1 MDQTTSDD
9 THPDDVSLP
18 GTDTL
23 GDPAGPKAGD
33 NLDGRNDQQD
43 TVSGQKP
50 VNFGVR
56 KTPSNVGALVYAKQH
71 SMYIRSILS
80 NSLHLPEK
88 GIRAKTL
95 LNEALPTEQPLKSW
109 KQADEFTKLAAAAGP
124 LYSMAQHRGWE
135 LKTFTLVLNQQL
147 HDRLDRGD
155 PTALVYI
162 RDQMTR
168 LVRSTVSPNAEFL
181 YGVEKAP
188 AALSARSSRRRWHL
202 HGLMIG
208 PPGFSASGKT
218 PLRLKLRALKGD
230 EDTDLMFRTPGKKI
244 ERSELSSAMSW
255 CFYAVKNGL
264 SLDRDPNLRSEYE
277 APPGKHS
284 FLSPLLRREAKRW
297 HDGMR
302 SNATALQL
310 VAGAPK
316 GIYGMQ

>member
-1 MDQTTSDD
+1 MDRAPFGSAN
-9 THPDDVSLP
+9 PDDALLP
-18 GTDTL
+18 VTNTL
-23 GDPAGPKAGD
+23 GETVGPKAD
-33 NLDGRNDQQD
+33 NNLNGGNNQHDPFDR
-43 TVSGQKP
+43 QKP
-50 VNFGVR
+50 VNLR
-56 KTPSNVGALVYAKQH
+56 LRETPSNVVAAVYAKEH
-71 SMYIRSILS
+71 SMHKRRILS

-88 GIRAKTL
+88 GFRAKTL
-95 LNEALPTEQPLKSW
+95 LKEALSTDEPLKPW

-124 LYSMAQHRGWE
+124 LYWMAQHRKWE

-168 LVRSTVSPNAEFL
+168 LVRSTISSSAEFL
-181 YGVEKAP
+181 YGVERTP
-188 AALSARSSRRRWHL
+188 AALSAPSGRRRWHL

-218 PLRLKLRALKGD
+218 PLRLKLRSLKGD
-230 EDTDLMFRTPGKKI
+230 ADTDLMFQTPGEKI
-244 ERSELSSAMSW
+244 ERAELPSAMNW

-264 SLDRDPNLRSEYE
+264 SLDRNPNLRSEYE
-277 APPGKHS
+277 TPPGKHS

-302 SNATALQL
+302 SNATVPQL
-310 VAGAPK
+310 ITGASE
-316 GIYGMQ
+316 GIYCLQ

>member
-1 MDQTTSDD
+1 MDRTHFDTNSDEA
-9 THPDDVSLP
+9 SLP
-18 GTDTL
+18 GTDIPGETTR
-23 GDPAGPKAGD
+23 PKAGN
-33 NLDGRNDQQD
+33 NLDGRNEQHG
-43 TVSGQKP
+43 TSSRQKP
-50 VNFGVR
+50 VILGAR
-56 KTPSNVGALVYAKQH
+56 KSSSSVGAAVYAKEH
-71 SMYIRSILS
+71 SMHKRRILS

-88 GIRAKTL
+88 GFRAKTL
-95 LNEALPTEQPLKSW
+95 LKEALPTEESLRPW

-124 LYSMAQHRGWE
+124 LYWMAQHRGWE

-155 PTALVYI
+155 PTALVYV

-168 LVRSTVSPNAEFL
+168 LVRSTVSSSAEFL
-181 YGVEKAP
+181 YGVERAP
-188 AALSARSSRRRWHL
+188 AALSAPSSRRRWHL

-302 SNATALQL
+302 SNATSLQL
-310 VAGAPK
+310 ITGAPE
-316 GIYGMQ
+316 GIYCLQ